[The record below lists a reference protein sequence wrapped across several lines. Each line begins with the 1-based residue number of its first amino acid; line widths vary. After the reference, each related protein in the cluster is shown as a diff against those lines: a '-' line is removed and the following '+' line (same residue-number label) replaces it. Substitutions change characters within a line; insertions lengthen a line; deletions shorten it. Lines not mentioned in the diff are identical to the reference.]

1 MPLFQSDKSAMLW
14 EVTALPNA
22 FICEYMPAAPDSYV
36 KVYLYGLMYTQT
48 TCMEESLTLS
58 DVAKALSLEEADV
71 SRALR
76 YWERCRLVARV
87 QDSPP
92 LYRFLSV
99 QQTLVSRQCAPQ
111 DEAYMEFGQ
120 ALLAIFGDRRKLH
133 GNETVLAY
141 EWVEQLGLPR
151 EIVLMMVQHLVS
163 TRGVQFGF
171 KEAQKLAV
179 ELCQQHIHSIEA
191 AEQLFSRSEA
201 AWKGA
206 RKVLRRMGK
215 YRDPSLDETDL
226 YVKWTG
232 EWGFAPK
239 AIESACT
246 EMTGGDPS
254 FKYLDKI
261 LEGLRTRSGKD
272 SLSASHVEKQLS
284 QEKEETQRV
293 REMLAACGMKAT
305 VIDEGKRLVYRDML
319 TYGSHEVI
327 LLAAQAVGSRR
338 GGHSLDSVAELLA
351 SWKDKGLSGPQ
362 EVRDYLT
369 AIQEQ
374 NTLLKALYQSAGRE
388 AAPKLSDRELLQKWR
403 EQWRI
408 PEPLLYAAAE
418 MSRNTD
424 KPLLFMDKV
433 LEAWH
438 DKGIASLEAARAE
451 NASHKEAAAQ
461 AARPGSPEPRPLKQV
476 IEQQYAQRAY
486 DPAEYDGPTAQA
498 LEEARKL

>member
-22 FICEYMPAAPDSYV
+22 FICEYMPAAPDNYI

-48 TCMEESLTLS
+48 TCMEESLTLA
-58 DVAKALSLEEADV
+58 DVAKALSLEEEDV
-71 SRALR
+71 ARALR

-87 QDSPP
+87 KDSPP

-111 DEAYMEFGQ
+111 DEAYMEFAH
-120 ALLAIFGDRRKLH
+120 ALFTIFGDRRKLH

-163 TRGVQFGF
+163 TRGVQFSF
-171 KEAQKLAV
+171 KEAQKMAV
-179 ELCQQHIHSIEA
+179 ELCQQHVHSIEA

-215 YRDPSLDETDL
+215 FRDPSLDETDL
-226 YVKWTG
+226 YVKWTV

-261 LEGLRTRSGKD
+261 LEGLRTRSGKA

-293 REMLAACGMKAT
+293 REMLSACGIKAA

-319 TYGSHEVI
+319 TYGDHEMI

-338 GGHSLDSVAELLA
+338 GNRSLDSVTELLI
-351 SWKDKGLSGPQ
+351 SWKDKGLSSPQ
-362 EVRDYLT
+362 EVRDYLA

-374 NTLLKALYQSAGRE
+374 NTLLKALCQSAGRE
-388 AAPKLSDRELLQKWR
+388 CVPKLSDRELLQKWR
-403 EQWRI
+403 EQWNI
-408 PEPLLYAAAE
+408 PEPLLHAAAE
-418 MSRNTD
+418 MARNTD

-433 LEAWH
+433 LENWH
-438 DKGIASLEAARAE
+438 DKGIVTLQEARAE
-451 NASHKEAAAQ
+451 NASRKEAAQ
-461 AARPGSPEPRPLKQV
+461 TAARPDSPSPRPTKQV
-476 IEQQYAQRAY
+476 IEQQYPQRDY
-486 DPAEYDGPTAQA
+486 NPAEYDGPSAQA